1 MTSTSDIVA
10 LRRTVADAARVLADR
25 DLLIGTAG
33 NISARSGDLVALTA
47 TGAVL
52 GELTPDQ
59 VTIVTLDGAVV
70 EGEWAPTSEA
80 DLHLGVL
87 RAAPPGVVGAVVHT
101 HSRYATALS
110 IVVDELPVVHYQQ
123 LTLGGALRV
132 AAFEPFGSPE
142 LARAVG
148 GALDGRLAALMA
160 NHGAVALGADL
171 ARAVENALL
180 VEWLCELYWRA
191 RAIGE
196 PRALDG
202 AAQRAVIEAA
212 TRRGYG
218 TTQRI
223 VP

>member
-1 MTSTSDIVA
+1 MTVTSDITV
-10 LRRTVADAARVLADR
+10 RRREVADAARRLADR
-25 DLLIGTAG
+25 GLLIGTAG
-33 NISARSGDLVALTA
+33 NISARAGDLVALTA

-52 GELTPDQ
+52 GELTPDR
-59 VTIVTLDGAVV
+59 VTIVDRDGRVV
-70 EGEWAPTSEA
+70 DGEWAPTSEA
-80 DLHLGVL
+80 ELHLGVL
-87 RAAPPGVVGAVVHT
+87 RATPPDRVSAIVHT

-110 IVVDELPVVHYQQ
+110 LVIDELPVVHYQQ

-132 AAFEPFGSPE
+132 AAFEPFGSTA

-148 GALDGRLAALMA
+148 GALAGRLAALMA

-171 ARAVENALL
+171 DRAVENALL

-191 RAIGE
+191 RAIGD
-196 PRALDG
+196 PRVLDD
-202 AAQRAVIEAA
+202 AAQQAVIDAA

-223 VP
+223 ER